1 MNENRIVCSCCARQI
16 IHGNGKGDK
25 WVTFGPVTLLGINQ
39 YACCECSADIDEN
52 GLFPE
57 ERGRYGAR

>member
-1 MNENRIVCSCCARQI
+1 MKTGNRLVCDCCARQI
-16 IHGNGKGDK
+16 VHGTGKGNT

-39 YACCECSADIDEN
+39 HSCAECSVDLDSN

-57 ERGRYGAR
+57 ERERKIR